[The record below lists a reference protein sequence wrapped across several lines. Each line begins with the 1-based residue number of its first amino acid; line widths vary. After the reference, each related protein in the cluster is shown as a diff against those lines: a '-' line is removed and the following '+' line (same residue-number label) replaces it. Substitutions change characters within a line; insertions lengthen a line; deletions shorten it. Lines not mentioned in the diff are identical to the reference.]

1 MDEKTCPAFERC
13 GSCQLLDLPYNR
25 QLLIKQSKVKRLL
38 PRCRRNSDCC
48 QGGAGRQSSISDD
61 EHASICF
68 AAGNGGG
75 AAAPM
80 KHIVR
85 LLLALIF
92 CRCVVL
98 FPVQAQV
105 IDPAAEVEQY
115 FAGEDMTAVK
125 DAIPP
130 EVAEQMEQQG
140 ISSFSK
146 LISMPVRKPDSTKSL
161 AKLLVT

>member
-1 MDEKTCPAFERC
+1 
-13 GSCQLLDLPYNR
+13 
-25 QLLIKQSKVKRLL
+25 
-38 PRCRRNSDCC
+38 
-48 QGGAGRQSSISDD
+48 
-61 EHASICF
+61 
-68 AAGNGGG
+68 
-75 AAAPM
+75 M

-85 LLLALIF
+85 LLLALIL
-92 CRCVVL
+92 CGCVVL
-98 FPVQAQV
+98 FPVRAQV

-146 LISMPVRKPDSTKSL
+146 LISMPVEQVWKILTDAFKEHLGAPLR
-161 AKLLVT
+161 V

>member
-1 MDEKTCPAFERC
+1 
-13 GSCQLLDLPYNR
+13 
-25 QLLIKQSKVKRLL
+25 
-38 PRCRRNSDCC
+38 
-48 QGGAGRQSSISDD
+48 
-61 EHASICF
+61 
-68 AAGNGGG
+68 
-75 AAAPM
+75 M
-80 KHIVR
+80 KYIIR
-85 LLLALIF
+85 ILLALIF

-146 LISMPVRKPDSTKSL
+146 LISMPVEQVWALRCEYCFRWSAQCCCAALSRGL
-161 AKLLVT
+161 AVR

>member
-1 MDEKTCPAFERC
+1 
-13 GSCQLLDLPYNR
+13 
-25 QLLIKQSKVKRLL
+25 
-38 PRCRRNSDCC
+38 
-48 QGGAGRQSSISDD
+48 
-61 EHASICF
+61 
-68 AAGNGGG
+68 
-75 AAAPM
+75 M

-130 EVAEQMEQQG
+130 EVAE
-140 ISSFSK
+140 
-146 LISMPVRKPDSTKSL
+146 
-161 AKLLVT
+161 